1 MHYINAFAFKDIQL
15 LIRVLVFF
23 RAIVEWIPAKVLFGA
38 PACSSAPQ
46 LLGAATASG
55 RSTVFALAARDC

>member
-1 MHYINAFAFKDIQL
+1 ML

-23 RAIVEWIPAKVLFGA
+23 SATVEWIPAKVPVGT
-38 PACSSAPQ
+38 PACPCARQ

-55 RSTVFALAARDC
+55 RSTVFTPAARYC